1 MLTVRMNVCVPP
13 LNSYVESLTPREM
26 ALGEGIFGGVV
37 GIDVMRV
44 RLPDT
49 FKIASSLTPSKGLEK
64 SSREQRNMEATRSQ
78 EKRPR
83 KETDLAGRY
92 LNSTIQL
99 HTCQIRTVSIS

>member
-44 RLPDT
+44 RL
-49 FKIASSLTPSKGLEK
+49 
-64 SSREQRNMEATRSQ
+64 
-78 EKRPR
+78 
-83 KETDLAGRY
+83 
-92 LNSTIQL
+92 
-99 HTCQIRTVSIS
+99 